1 MQTRWVIL
9 STPWWECIQAA
20 IPFLM
25 DPGDR
30 FTVIDPEAY
39 TGPEPFGRD
48 VVIAPHRAPRLAPVF
63 QSFADRVT
71 LYETEN
77 LLAASAWRA
86 HSETLR
92 RMCPDVPWMNYSA
105 RNAQVFGDAPRPLR
119 RLLSVPCE
127 PPRPRATGAPDVL
140 FVGSLNDRRARL
152 LHQLCAAG
160 YHVHV
165 PAQPTFGSEL
175 AYLEGASRLVLNIH
189 YYTPGIFESFRVVP
203 AIHRGAR
210 VLSET
215 SEADEGANWC
225 ECVPYDRLVARTVEI
240 LENQHDYR

>member
-1 MQTRWVIL
+1 MTTRWVVL
-9 STPWWECIQAA
+9 KTPWHECIQAA

-30 FTVIDPEAY
+30 FTAIDPEAY

-63 QSFADRVT
+63 QCFADRVT

-92 RMCPDVPWMNYSA
+92 RMCPGVPWLNYSA
-105 RNAQVFGDAPRPLR
+105 RNAQVFGDTPRPLR
-119 RLLSVPCE
+119 RLLSGPCE
-127 PPRPRATGAPDVL
+127 PPRPRATGGPDVL
-140 FVGSLNDRRARL
+140 FVGSMNARRARVL
-152 LHQLCAAG
+152 YQLTAAG
-160 YHVHV
+160 YRVHT
-165 PAQPTFGSEL
+165 PAQPTFGADL

-210 VLSET
+210 VLSEI
-215 SEADEGANWC
+215 SEGGEGQEWC
-225 ECVPYDRLVARTVEI
+225 ECVPYDQIVERACAI
-240 LENQHDYR
+240 LQETP

>member
-1 MQTRWVIL
+1 
-9 STPWWECIQAA
+9 
-20 IPFLM
+20 M

-63 QSFADRVT
+63 QCFADRVT

-77 LLAASAWRA
+77 LLGAEAWRA
-86 HSETLR
+86 HSEALR

-105 RNAQVFGDAPRPLR
+105 RNAQVFGDTPRPLR
-119 RLLSVPCE
+119 RLLSGPLK
-127 PPRPRATGAPDVL
+127 PPRPRATGGPDVL
-140 FVGSLNDRRARL
+140 FVGSMNDRRARL
-152 LHQLCAAG
+152 LYALAG
-160 YHVHV
+160 AGVYVHA
-165 PAQPTFGSEL
+165 PKGPTFGSDL
-175 AYLEGASRLVLNIH
+175 AYLEGASRLFLNIH

-215 SEADEGANWC
+215 SEAGEGADWC
-225 ECVPYDRLVARTVEI
+225 ECVPYDRLVARVVEI
-240 LENQHDYR
+240 LEQPT